1 MTSYQY
7 PESHVFYRKLTRQFP
22 LIVRGQGCWL
32 EAQDGTRYL
41 DGSGG
46 AFVANLG
53 HGVTEIGAA
62 MAEQAARVAYLNWT
76 AFTNEPVEA
85 LADELARLAL
95 GDLDKFYFLGS
106 GSEAVEAALKLAR
119 QYWVEVGKPTK
130 HKIIALFP
138 AYHGNT
144 LLALSASA
152 REHYKTYYREWLV
165 DIHRIPAP
173 YPYRCECGEAGGKS
187 AKRQGG
193 QSCPVCSGTALEAAI
208 LGLGADNVA
217 AFIAEPVG
225 GSSTGHSVPRL
236 DYFHRVREICARHDV
251 LFIADEVLV
260 GAGRTGT
267 WTAMEQY
274 GVVPDIMTFGKGIT
288 GGYAPLSVVA
298 APRRL
303 LDPIARGS
311 GALLHAQTFSHH
323 PVLAAAGLAAV
334 RYIRRNGLVNR
345 SAEMGRVFHRKLEA
359 VRDLPH
365 VGDVRGRGLL
375 AGIEFVLDKATRQPF
390 PRKLRFA
397 ETFAEEAL
405 KGGLMTWANMGQA
418 DGTNGDLSCLAP
430 PFVISEAEIDEIIQ
444 RFGKALDATIRKVLS
459 AGAQA
464 ARA

>member
-1 MTSYQY
+1 MPPYEY
-7 PESHVFYRKLTRQFP
+7 PESHVFYRKLTRRFP
-22 LIVRGQGCWL
+22 LIVRGEGCWL
-32 EAQDGTRYL
+32 IAEDGTRYL

-53 HGVTEIGAA
+53 HGIREIGQA
-62 MAEQAARVAYLNWT
+62 MAEQAGEVAYLNGT

-85 LADELARLAL
+85 LANELATLAV

-119 QYWVEVGKPTK
+119 QYWVETGRPSK
-130 HKIIALFP
+130 HKIIALSP

-165 DIHRIPAP
+165 DVHRIPAP
-173 YPYRCECGEAGGKS
+173 YGYRCECGGGRS
-187 AKRQGG
+187 GSRAD
-193 QSCPVCSGTALEAAI
+193 CPVCSGNALEAAI
-208 LGLGADNVA
+208 EQLGSENVA

-225 GSSTGHSVPRL
+225 GSSTGHSVPQP
-236 DYFHRVREICARHDV
+236 DYFRRVRQICDRHQV

-267 WTAMEQY
+267 WAAIEPF
-274 GVVPDIMTFGKGIT
+274 GVIPDIMTFGKGIT

-323 PVLAAAGLAAV
+323 PVLATAGLAAV
-334 RYIRRNGLVNR
+334 RYLKQHRLVER
-345 SAEMGRVFHRKLEA
+345 CAAMGRVFHQRLETLLA
-359 VRDLPH
+359 LPH

-375 AGIEFVLDKATRQPF
+375 AGVEFVLDKATRQPF
-390 PRKLRFA
+390 PRKLKFA

-405 KGGLMTWANMGQA
+405 TAGLMTWANMGQA

-430 PFVISEAEIDEIIQ
+430 PFVIEESEIDEIVR
-444 RFGKALDATIRKVLS
+444 RFAVALERTTEKVLGARGQG
-459 AGAQA
+459 AGV
-464 ARA
+464 RL

>member
-1 MTSYQY
+1 MPTHRY
-7 PESHVFYRKLTRQFP
+7 PDSHVFYRKLTRNYP
-22 LIVRGQGCWL
+22 LITHGEGCWL
-32 EAQDGTRYL
+32 VGQDGKRYL

-53 HGVTEIGAA
+53 HGVAEIGEA
-62 MAEQAARVAYLNWT
+62 MARQAAKVAYLNGT
-76 AFTNEPVEA
+76 AFTSEPVEA
-85 LADELARLAL
+85 LADELAMLVPKP
-95 GDLDKFYFLGS
+95 LDKFYFLGS

-119 QYWVEVGKPTK
+119 QYWVETGKPSK

-173 YPYRCECGEAGGKS
+173 YPYRCECGGRADRRTARGS
-187 AKRQGG
+187 D
-193 QSCPVCSGTALEAAI
+193 CPTCSGSALEAAI
-208 LGLGADNVA
+208 LQLGAENIA

-225 GSSTGHSVPRL
+225 GSSTGHSVPEPG
-236 DYFHRVREICARHDV
+236 YFARVREICDRHQI

-267 WTAMEQY
+267 WSAIEQY

-298 APRRL
+298 ASERII
-303 LDPIARGS
+303 DPIARNS

-323 PVLAAAGLAAV
+323 PVLAAGGLAAV
-334 RYIRRNGLVNR
+334 RYLKQHGLIERCRR
-345 SAEMGRVFHRKLEA
+345 MGAVLHDKLQALRE
-359 VRDLPH
+359 LPH
-365 VGDVRGRGLL
+365 VGDIRGRGLL
-375 AGIEFVLDKATRQPF
+375 AGVEFVADKAARAPM
-390 PRKLRFA
+390 PRKEKFAERFA
-397 ETFAEEAL
+397 EAAL
-405 KGGLMTWANMGQA
+405 EHGLMTWANTGQA

-430 PFVISEAEIDEIIQ
+430 PFTITESEIDELVR
-444 RFGKALDATIRKVLS
+444 RFAAALLQTVA
-459 AGAQA
+459 AQHG
-464 ARA
+464 